1 MHVIP
6 PFYLVIPFVAML
18 LLIATGPILFPHFWE
33 KNYPVISILLGL
45 IVGSHY
51 LLVYRDFISPY
62 HTLREYLSF
71 ILLLGSLFTVTGGIL
86 VNLEMA
92 PTPLNNVL
100 FLFSGAVISNLIGT
114 TGASMLMIRPYLK
127 INGHKL
133 RAYHII
139 FFIFIVSN
147 MGGALTPIGDPPLFL
162 GFLRGVPFFWVLE
175 NVITLW
181 LPAIAAVLLIFYF
194 IDRKHSKRFEDE
206 IEEKSFSVRFIGRR
220 NFIFLLLIIL
230 GVFLDPAVFSFVPE
244 ITFLPLGVREIVF
257 IAIAVASVR
266 YANKEALAKNEFNFG
281 PIKEVGYLFFGIFFT
296 MIPALQLVSYEA
308 SVFKDALN
316 QTTFFWAT
324 GIASSILDNAP
335 TYLNFLSAAMGKY
348 SLNVNL
354 QGDVRHFVTQDMI
367 YLKAIS
373 VAAVFFGA
381 MTYIGNG
388 PNFMVKSISERY
400 GVKMPGFFE
409 YIYKYSIPV
418 LLPVFFIVWLIVFR

>member
-257 IAIAVASVR
+257 IAISVLSFR
-266 YANKEALAKNEFNFG
+266 YANKEAIAKNEFNFG

>member
-1 MHVIP
+1 
-6 PFYLVIPFVAML
+6 
-18 LLIATGPILFPHFWE
+18 
-33 KNYPVISILLGL
+33 
-45 IVGSHY
+45 
-51 LLVYRDFISPY
+51 
-62 HTLREYLSF
+62 
-71 ILLLGSLFTVTGGIL
+71 
-86 VNLEMA
+86 
-92 PTPLNNVL
+92 
-100 FLFSGAVISNLIGT
+100 
-114 TGASMLMIRPYLK
+114 
-127 INGHKL
+127 
-133 RAYHII
+133 
-139 FFIFIVSN
+139 
-147 MGGALTPIGDPPLFL
+147 
-162 GFLRGVPFFWVLE
+162 
-175 NVITLW
+175 
-181 LPAIAAVLLIFYF
+181 
-194 IDRKHSKRFEDE
+194 
-206 IEEKSFSVRFIGRR
+206 
-220 NFIFLLLIIL
+220 
-230 GVFLDPAVFSFVPE
+230 
-244 ITFLPLGVREIVF
+244 
-257 IAIAVASVR
+257 
-266 YANKEALAKNEFNFG
+266 
-281 PIKEVGYLFFGIFFT
+281 